1 MTTNNGALKAQ
12 TAVVTGAGRGI
23 GRAIA
28 KAVAARG
35 ATVALIARNVNEL
48 AETCSQITSGGG
60 RAQAFVADVTDIVA
74 ISVAVNQIEE
84 LFGPVDL
91 LVNNAGLLQP
101 IGPFWEN
108 DLNEWLRGIDVNLR
122 GVAICSRAVMP
133 GMVARGR
140 GRIINVSSGA
150 GLGMGLDYMSSY
162 VTSKT
167 AVLRFTECIAS
178 EAKPH
183 GVYAFTISPGP
194 VRTAMGEFALN
205 SPEGEKWLPW
215 YSKLYEDGRDFPPER
230 AAELVVKLASGAA
243 DMLSG
248 RYFAVTDDVDVMVT
262 AAERIAKDELYFL
275 RLKKI

>member
-1 MTTNNGALKAQ
+1 MNTNDGALHGQ

-28 KAVAARG
+28 KALAAKG
-35 ATVALIARNVNEL
+35 ASVALIARNANEL
-48 AETCSQITSGGG
+48 AESCAEITAGGG
-60 RAQAFVADVTDIVA
+60 RAKAFVADVTDIAA
-74 ISVAVNQIEE
+74 IASAIKQIEE
-84 LFGPVDL
+84 SLGAVDL
-91 LVNNAGLLQP
+91 LVNNAGVLQP

-108 DLNEWLRGIDVNLR
+108 DLHKWLRGIDVNLR
-122 GVAICSRAVMP
+122 GVAVCSRAVMP
-133 GMVARGR
+133 GMVARGH

-230 AAELVVKLASGAA
+230 AAELVAKLASGVA
-243 DMLSG
+243 DVLSG
-248 RYFAVTDDVDVMVT
+248 RYFAITDDVDAMVT
-262 AAERIAKDELYFL
+262 VAERIAKEDLYLL
-275 RLKKI
+275 RLKKL